1 MTLCRAR
8 PPLRGGPKLQPYQLH
23 SIIAWRTMPKPND
36 PPSSPTSL
44 PKFVFIWDA
53 FLLAFFCL
61 TLWRLGVFI
70 CRDAWC
76 FREKC
81 VISKRLPQFQP
92 SASVPSNHNPEWCVQ
107 QMLLCLCKFKSA
119 TKKHVITL
127 KHISTLPPPPP
138 PPKISRNA
146 SCTFRDD

>member
-1 MTLCRAR
+1 MTLCCAR

-53 FLLAFFCL
+53 FLLAFAAQFDIVAFGGLYLQRCL
-61 TLWRLGVFI
+61 MFQGEM
-70 CRDAWC
+70 C
-76 FREKC
+76 
-81 VISKRLPQFQP
+81 RLPQFQP

-138 PPKISRNA
+138 PKISRNA